1 MALRESPPDGLKEGS
16 VSLSAFR
23 LGSRITVGRWRR
35 GGEPE
40 PNEESKRLRS
50 DNQVT
55 LKTFG
60 LAGKTIE
67 TSREGS
73 LESIGRVGGEK
84 RSDRGL
90 DDTDL
95 VSFWRV
101 ATFSSCSRRLD
112 SRYTLIR
119 RFTIRPQSPRPSA
132 GSIAAWRAIVAMP
145 LRSVSFCRRSSS
157 EVSSANANSGAGVGC
172 SRVISS

>member
-1 MALRESPPDGLKEGS
+1 MGALLRLHVLRYFLNETMALRDSSTDGLEEGS
-16 VSLSAFR
+16 VPLSTFD
-23 LGSRITVGRWRR
+23 LGSRISTGGRRRR

-90 DDTDL
+90 DDN
-95 VSFWRV
+95 
-101 ATFSSCSRRLD
+101 
-112 SRYTLIR
+112 
-119 RFTIRPQSPRPSA
+119 RFGEFLTCCHFLQ
-132 GSIAAWRAIVAMP
+132 
-145 LRSVSFCRRSSS
+145 LL
-157 EVSSANANSGAGVGC
+157 EET
-172 SRVISS
+172 

>member
-1 MALRESPPDGLKEGS
+1 T
-16 VSLSAFR
+16 F
-23 LGSRITVGRWRR
+23 
-35 GGEPE
+35 
-40 PNEESKRLRS
+40 
-50 DNQVT
+50 
-55 LKTFG
+55 KTFG
-60 LAGKTIE
+60 LAGETIE

-84 RSDRGL
+84 RSERGL

-95 VSFWRV
+95 GRFLGG
-101 ATFSSCSRRLD
+101 ATFSRCSGRLD
-112 SRYTLIR
+112 SQYTLIR
-119 RFTIRPQSPRPSA
+119 RFPLRPQNPRPSA